1 LPYASARNEK
11 YTQHGGKQE
20 EEKCIKYL
28 APRVENCALEMNG
41 EKQVA
46 AGEGAPQ
53 TAAAMANN
61 DIKLAGE
68 ESKERMYESKHHK
81 KVVRVLTVFAYV
93 LSVSMAAIMLSLYY
107 VFLWDPRSTR
117 NITQRAP
124 AQLSRP
130 TRCPT
135 LVDFNGALPPG
146 VDAPFNPGD
155 RPLPTTPSGREGFVV
170 FLWCVWDVEGGVKR
184 WWVIF
189 VIY

>member
-1 LPYASARNEK
+1 
-11 YTQHGGKQE
+11 
-20 EEKCIKYL
+20 
-28 APRVENCALEMNG
+28 MNG

-46 AGEGAPQ
+46 IGEGQGPPQ
-53 TAAAMANN
+53 TAMAHN

-135 LVDFNGALPPG
+135 VIEFGAALPPG

-155 RPLPTTPSGREGFVV
+155 RPLPTTPSGTETRMGHFVCPRGFDWFFNFWELWFVAEEFLKECVV
-170 FLWCVWDVEGGVKR
+170 CCLQRCSTA
-184 WWVIF
+184 
-189 VIY
+189 